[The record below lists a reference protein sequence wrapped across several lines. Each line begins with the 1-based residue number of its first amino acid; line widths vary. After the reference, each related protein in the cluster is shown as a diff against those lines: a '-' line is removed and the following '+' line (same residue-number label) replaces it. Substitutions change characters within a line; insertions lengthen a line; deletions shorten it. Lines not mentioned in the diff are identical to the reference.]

1 MNDEPITEYETRNAV
16 EIEPG
21 VFDCEILHPT
31 KGWLPFTSVAHDP
44 EAHGK
49 ALHAHFAA
57 GTRPTR
63 QMTVEEAQAR
73 ATMKREVAAMYA
85 RHDRGAL
92 LATTDH
98 LVAND
103 VWPTLTQSEQE
114 AIAQYRQ
121 SLRDVP
127 QQPNFPETLTFPD
140 KITIKGKLV

>member
-1 MNDEPITEYETRNAV
+1 MNDELITEYETRNAV

-21 VFDCEILHPT
+21 IFDCEILHPT
-31 KGWLPFTSVAHDP
+31 RGWLPFTSNANDS
-44 EAHGK
+44 ADHGK
-49 ALHAHFAA
+49 AIHSDFIGGA
-57 GTRPTR
+57 RPTR

-85 RHDRGAL
+85 RLDRNAL

-121 SLRDVP
+121 ALRDVP